1 MLNYE
6 LIRILNYLFLER
18 TIVVSEYYGSPLTA
32 AADKKNFS
40 HEAIL
45 KVFNHCASGLSFIHN
60 RGLVHHNLE
69 PLNIL
74 IDEWSNAKLYNFGF
88 YYMTHGDNSEEYVS
102 FPIGTNIR
110 YLAPERILGNHG
122 NPKSDIWSLALI
134 ICELVLQVSLW
145 SNMKFPQIARRIL
158 SYSTSN
164 GSILEKI
171 AREHNCLDAYNS
183 MDDELKSLLVSCLSF
198 SSKDRPSSE
207 EVLRHPIFHSNRNTF
222 AFKVHK
228 KAVIE
233 MSPLERLDITQIF
246 YLWQL
251 TGGDVYSE
259 LKKEGLIRS
268 EAPILTIPRLVMLQ
282 SGKSIPIY
290 KSQSSLFDQRFVI
303 LNMKNLSERLTL
315 IPKRAFYP
323 LLHCPRLPYNFGT
336 EMRTLPLLI
345 RERNIEYQ
353 FYRIVL
359 FARLLKGYPYTRD
372 LIIDEALID
381 IPPLLR
387 GKIWAGKN

>member
-1 MLNYE
+1 
-6 LIRILNYLFLER
+6 
-18 TIVVSEYYGSPLTA
+18 
-32 AADKKNFS
+32 
-40 HEAIL
+40 
-45 KVFNHCASGLSFIHN
+45 
-60 RGLVHHNLE
+60 
-69 PLNIL
+69 
-74 IDEWSNAKLYNFGF
+74 
-88 YYMTHGDNSEEYVS
+88 MTHGDNDEEYVS
-102 FPIGTNIR
+102 FPIGGNIR
-110 YLAPERILGNHG
+110 YLAPERILGNNA

-134 ICELVLQVSLW
+134 ICELVFGVSLW
-145 SNMKFPQIARRIL
+145 SSMKFPQVARRIL

-164 GSILEKI
+164 GSVLEKI
-171 AREHNCLDAYNS
+171 AREHNCLEIYNE
-183 MDDELKSLLVSCLSF
+183 MDEELKTLLISCLQF
-198 SSKDRPSSE
+198 SSRDRPTSE
-207 EVLRHPIFHSNRNTF
+207 QVLKHPIFQSNRNTF
-222 AFKVHK
+222 AYKVHK
-228 KAVIE
+228 KAITE

-251 TGGDVYSE
+251 AGGCVYSE

-282 SGKSIPIY
+282 SGKSIPIF
-290 KSQSSLFDQRFVI
+290 KSQSSLFDQRFVL
-303 LNMKNLSERLTL
+303 LNMKNLSERLTS

-336 EMRTLPLLI
+336 DMRTLPLLI

-372 LIIDEALID
+372 LLVEEAKVD

-387 GKIWAGKN
+387 GKIWAGE